1 MKKNKGMIIVFM
13 TPAVV
18 MFVLVFLYPIIRTI
32 LMSFFKI
39 EGITD
44 PMSKW
49 TFSGIDNYVKLA
61 NTTLFRISMWNLARI
76 WFIGGI
82 IVMSL
87 ALLFA
92 VIITSGIRFKSF
104 FRAMIY
110 LPNIVSAVAL
120 ATMWLQYVYSPKYGL
135 IKNFFQAL
143 GLDSL
148 ARIQWLDNDHK
159 FMALLLAYCFGMVG
173 YHMLIFASGIERIS
187 DDYFEAATLDG
198 ANKFNQFRY
207 ITLTPVK
214 RSVQN
219 QCHHVERYQRW
230 IFRMVPAVLH
240 GHGRYPDHYP
250 HGLSVHAD
258 IWGGQQRH
266 GAQFRDWSS
275 GRRDAERM
283 RGHCVLALQSSA
295 SGQRSGILGKGE
307 NICRD
312 YFRKKKNCTGNRC
325 AGRRN

>member
-1 MKKNKGMIIVFM
+1 
-13 TPAVV
+13 

-120 ATMWLQYVYSPKYGL
+120 ATMWLSMSTAPST
-135 IKNFFQAL
+135 
-143 GLDSL
+143 D
-148 ARIQWLDNDHK
+148 
-159 FMALLLAYCFGMVG
+159 
-173 YHMLIFASGIERIS
+173 
-187 DDYFEAATLDG
+187 
-198 ANKFNQFRY
+198 
-207 ITLTPVK
+207 
-214 RSVQN
+214 
-219 QCHHVERYQRW
+219 
-230 IFRMVPAVLH
+230 
-240 GHGRYPDHYP
+240 
-250 HGLSVHAD
+250 
-258 IWGGQQRH
+258 
-266 GAQFRDWSS
+266 
-275 GRRDAERM
+275 
-283 RGHCVLALQSSA
+283 
-295 SGQRSGILGKGE
+295 
-307 NICRD
+307 
-312 YFRKKKNCTGNRC
+312 
-325 AGRRN
+325 

>member
-1 MKKNKGMIIVFM
+1 MASYNAAASFWAPERIRTRFMLGGTGVKKNKGMLIVFM

-110 LPNIVSAVAL
+110 LPNILSAVAL

-148 ARIQWLDNDHK
+148 AKIQWLDNDHK

-207 ITLTPVK
+207 ITLPLLKGV
-214 RSVQN
+214 
-219 QCHHVERYQRW
+219 
-230 IFRMVPAVLH
+230 FRTNVTM
-240 GHGRYPDHYP
+240 
-250 HGLSVHAD
+250 
-258 IWGGQQRH
+258 WQQRH
-266 GAQFRDWSS
+266 GAQFRGWSS
-275 GRRDAERM
+275 CRRDAERM
-283 RGHCVLALQSSA
+283 CGYCVLALQPSA
-295 SGQRSGILGKGE
+295 SG
-307 NICRD
+307 
-312 YFRKKKNCTGNRC
+312 
-325 AGRRN
+325 

>member
-1 MKKNKGMIIVFM
+1 MASYNAATSFWAPERIRTRFMLGGTGVKKNKGMLIVFM

-148 ARIQWLDNDHK
+148 AKIQWLDNYHESPIWR
-159 FMALLLAYCFGMVG
+159 AVG
-173 YHMLIFASGIERIS
+173 RPGDTST
-187 DDYFEAATLDG
+187 D
-198 ANKFNQFRY
+198 
-207 ITLTPVK
+207 
-214 RSVQN
+214 
-219 QCHHVERYQRW
+219 
-230 IFRMVPAVLH
+230 
-240 GHGRYPDHYP
+240 
-250 HGLSVHAD
+250 LS
-258 IWGGQQRH
+258 
-266 GAQFRDWSS
+266 
-275 GRRDAERM
+275 
-283 RGHCVLALQSSA
+283 
-295 SGQRSGILGKGE
+295 
-307 NICRD
+307 
-312 YFRKKKNCTGNRC
+312 
-325 AGRRN
+325 

>member
-1 MKKNKGMIIVFM
+1 
-13 TPAVV
+13 

-135 IKNFFQAL
+135 IKISSRLWAWIPWQGYSGWTTTTN
-143 GLDSL
+143 S
-148 ARIQWLDNDHK
+148 WLCSWPTVS
-159 FMALLLAYCFGMVG
+159 AWWA
-173 YHMLIFASGIERIS
+173 
-187 DDYFEAATLDG
+187 
-198 ANKFNQFRY
+198 
-207 ITLTPVK
+207 IT
-214 RSVQN
+214 
-219 QCHHVERYQRW
+219 C
-230 IFRMVPAVLH
+230 
-240 GHGRYPDHYP
+240 
-250 HGLSVHAD
+250 
-258 IWGGQQRH
+258 
-266 GAQFRDWSS
+266 
-275 GRRDAERM
+275 
-283 RGHCVLALQSSA
+283 
-295 SGQRSGILGKGE
+295 
-307 NICRD
+307 
-312 YFRKKKNCTGNRC
+312 
-325 AGRRN
+325 